1 MLVNVDQ
8 FSKDFLIR
16 FVLIYKELHQVLYVR
31 QIRLLRVKGRG
42 ISDAIYSRMRKIIH
56 IDMDAFFASVEQ
68 LDNPSLRG
76 KPVAVGGSGERSVV
90 ASASYEAR
98 KFGVRSA
105 MPSVIAKR
113 LCPELVF
120 VRHHF
125 ERYTEIS
132 ATLHEIF
139 REYTDLVEPLSIDE
153 AFLDVTD
160 DKKKIGSATLIAK
173 QIRAEIKRRTQLT
186 ASAGISVNKFL
197 AKIASDLNK
206 PDGLFIIPP
215 EEAEKFIEKLP
226 VEKFYGIGKVT
237 SLKMHKLGIHNGS
250 DLKKWDRVSLVRN
263 FGKAGIFYYDIVR
276 GIDDRPVEPSL
287 ERKSVG
293 TELTYEKD
301 LTTRFEIIAELY
313 KLEKELMERMEHAG
327 TTGRT
332 ITLKIKFSDFRQI
345 TRSRTLPN
353 YISDFQTL
361 HKEVSAI
368 RKSLKLE
375 GVNIRL
381 LGVSISNLE
390 TEDCADRQLRLF
402 DDESET

>member
-1 MLVNVDQ
+1 M
-8 FSKDFLIR
+8 I
-16 FVLIYKELHQVLYVR
+16 
-31 QIRLLRVKGRG
+31 
-42 ISDAIYSRMRKIIH
+42 RKIIH

-68 LDNPSLRG
+68 LDNPALRG
-76 KPVAVGGSGERSVV
+76 KPVAVGGSGDRSVV
-90 ASASYEAR
+90 AAASYEAR

-113 LCPELVF
+113 LCPELIF
-120 VRHHF
+120 VRHNF
-125 ERYTEIS
+125 ERYNEVSSSIF
-132 ATLHEIF
+132 EIF

-160 DKKKIGSATLIAK
+160 DKKQIGSATIIAER
-173 QIRAEIKRRTQLT
+173 IRKEIKQKTGLT

-197 AKIASDLNK
+197 AKIASDIKK
-206 PDGLFIIPP
+206 PDGLYVIKPGD
-215 EEAEKFIEKLP
+215 AEKFIQSLP

-237 SLKMHKLGIHNGS
+237 AVRMHKLGIHNGT
-250 DLKKWDRVSLVRN
+250 DLKKWDLYSLVRN
-263 FGKAGIFYYDIVR
+263 FGKAGKFFHDIAR
-276 GIDDRPVEPSL
+276 GTDDRPVEPDQ

-313 KLEKELMERMEHAG
+313 KLEKELIERLDHAE

-353 YISDFQTL
+353 YIHDFNTL
-361 HKEVSAI
+361 HRVVTDI
-368 RKSLKLE
+368 RKSLILE
-375 GVNIRL
+375 GERIRL
-381 LGVSISNLE
+381 MGVTVSNLI
-390 TEDCADRQLRLF
+390 TEDCADSQLHLF
-402 DDESET
+402 EEE